1 LLRHLQATECK
12 EAHACITRRENAT
25 LKSDLYHAWKPFK
38 TAT

>member
-1 LLRHLQATECK
+1 MK
-12 EAHACITRRENAT
+12 ESANEQHACIIRRENAT